1 MLKKPSFLLTL
12 RHRAMLQISK
22 IIKSREDWKDK
33 AIQRGCEIREFR
45 KSRKRHL
52 ETIAELKRTNRKL
65 MQSAD
70 DKKNFPAT

>member
-1 MLKKPSFLLTL
+1 
-12 RHRAMLQISK
+12 MLQISK

-33 AIQRGCEIREFR
+33 AIQRGCEIRESR

-70 DKKNFPAT
+70 DKKKLPGNLKGQVICQKNS

>member
-1 MLKKPSFLLTL
+1 
-12 RHRAMLQISK
+12 MLQISK

-33 AIQRGCEIREFR
+33 AIQRGYEIREFR

-70 DKKNFPAT
+70 DKKNFSATLPSKLKRQIIIQKNS

>member
-1 MLKKPSFLLTL
+1 
-12 RHRAMLQISK
+12 MLQISK

-45 KSRKRHL
+45 KSQKRHL

-65 MQSAD
+65 MQSSN